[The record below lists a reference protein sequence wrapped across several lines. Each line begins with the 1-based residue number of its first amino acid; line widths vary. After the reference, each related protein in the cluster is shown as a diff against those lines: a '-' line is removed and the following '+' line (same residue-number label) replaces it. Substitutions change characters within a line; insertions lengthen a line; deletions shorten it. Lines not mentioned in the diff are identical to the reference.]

1 MIKRSWLPL
10 FFCLLA
16 FIFFSSPTKAWA
28 AATLS
33 FSPAT
38 KTVLVNDTFNVDVI
52 LNTGGSETDGADV
65 IIRYDGNK
73 LSLISAVLGDLYANK
88 LTSDTSVAGK
98 ITLRATSSENASFN
112 GTGTFA
118 TLTFKAIAGGTA
130 NLYFDFTSGAT
141 TDSNV
146 AYQGNDILGSTSNAS
161 YTITTSG
168 GNGGAS
174 ASPSLPVSGTTTPT
188 LLVVGSGLLMLILAG
203 ARLFFFKSL

>member
-16 FIFFSSPTKAWA
+16 FLFFFLPTKVWA

-65 IIRYDGNK
+65 IVRYDGNK

-118 TLTFKAIAGGTA
+118 TLTFKAIAAGTA

-146 AYQGNDILGSTSNAS
+146 AYQGSDILGSTSNAS

-168 GNGGAS
+168 NGGAS
-174 ASPSLPVSGTTTPT
+174 PSPSLPVSGTTTPT
-188 LLVVGSGLLMLILAG
+188 LLVVGSGLLMLVLAG